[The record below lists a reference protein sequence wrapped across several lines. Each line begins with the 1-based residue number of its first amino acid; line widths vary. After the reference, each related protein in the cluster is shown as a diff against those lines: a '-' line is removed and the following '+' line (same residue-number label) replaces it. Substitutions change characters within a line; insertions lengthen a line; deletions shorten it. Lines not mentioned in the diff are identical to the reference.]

1 MNSMQRCNILPDFT
15 SDLYA
20 LFPFPT
26 QGSVIMFVLLPL
38 LHSIHFYLH
47 SSPVLNNLSHY
58 LLFKL
63 DQTLK
68 SAFASENWI
77 SENG

>member
-1 MNSMQRCNILPDFT
+1 MNSMQRCNILPD
-15 SDLYA
+15 LYA
-20 LFPFPT
+20 LFPFPSLT
-26 QGSVIMFVLLPL
+26 QGSVIMFVFSPV

-68 SAFASENWI
+68 SAFGSENWI